1 MSGEAEQIP
10 PEQPTAALPAPS
22 DRPPKRYRYV
32 RLQPH
37 RGNTV
42 LGVGI
47 SGVVL
52 AIFGSM
58 MALSIYFCCPLWL
71 LPLAS
76 LGLSIPAWTMGQADL
91 AAMHANQMDPTGK
104 EITTVGMICGIIG
117 VSIIALGATMVVLF
131 IVFYAV
137 LIAISA
143 SMS

>member
-1 MSGEAEQIP
+1 MSGELPPDPQQSPAEESP
-10 PEQPTAALPAPS
+10 PQHEASPQ
-22 DRPPKRYRYV
+22 RYRLV

-42 LGVGI
+42 LGLGI

-76 LGLSIPAWTMGQADL
+76 LGFSIPAWTMGQRDL
-91 AAMHANQMDPTGK
+91 AAMSSLKMDPAGK
-104 EITTVGMICGIIG
+104 EVTMIGMICGIIG
-117 VSIIALGATMVVLF
+117 VSIIALGFTM
-131 IVFYAV
+131 IVGIVALYAIV
-137 LIAISA
+137 MAISA
-143 SMS
+143 ASS